1 MRVGFFRKIRRKRV
15 IRLDEDLTFGVK
27 KVMRERWDFLTLIE
41 FYQNLEELEHLLRK
55 EKIVEELSRNRSIED
70 IEKLKRDY
78 PFDKKVLPE
87 WDINHFLRDVLW
99 VAGNMKQVVL
109 LPSSGIE
116 LPSYHPL
123 TRTWKILENFFT
135 AEQRRRDIIEE
146 EEKRI
151 TTFILVA
158 VKKHIYYIQF
168 FIDILLIV
176 IGIIIG
182 WLFTK

>member
-15 IRLDEDLTFGVK
+15 IRLNEDLNYGVN
-27 KVMRERWDFLTLIE
+27 KVMRERWDLLTIIE
-41 FYQNLEELEHLLRK
+41 FYQRLEELENLLRK
-55 EKIVEELSRNRSIED
+55 EQIVEESSKTKSID
-70 IEKLKRDY
+70 AIEKIKRDY

-87 WDINHFLRDVLW
+87 WEINHFLNDMLG
-99 VAGNMKQVVL
+99 VAGSIKEAIL
-109 LPSSGIE
+109 IPSSE

-123 TRTWKILENFFT
+123 SRAWKILDNFFEL
-135 AEQRRRDIIEE
+135 EQRRREIIED

-158 VKKHIYYIQF
+158 VKKHIYYMQF
-168 FIDILLIV
+168 LIDIFLIV

-182 WLFTK
+182 WLFAR